1 MSKSDK
7 KLSILYLLDILK
19 QYTDENHS
27 LTYSEIDQKLQTK
40 FGIRLDAKTIAKY
53 VNLLQDYGIDIK
65 KRGNNG
71 CSIISRNFDTSE
83 LCFLIDAI
91 FSSRSI
97 SSQYAKNL
105 IQILLKESSI
115 YEKNKYNYIYK
126 ADEIARINNKE
137 FFYTIDTI
145 SRAIE
150 ENKQISFTYNEVLLN
165 KKLKARFDGKE
176 FIINPYFMINNHG
189 KYYLVCNY
197 DKYNSLSNYKIENIS
212 NIKILDTKIKP
223 LQLLKDSQN
232 FDISSYI
239 NEHIYMF
246 SGKTIQ
252 TTIKIKNPKVLND
265 IVDWYGENIIV
276 KEKDNEIFISFNVN
290 EQAFLYWALQYGL
303 NIEIIKPKSTRD
315 KYIEILKEIIN
326 KYNG

>member
-1 MSKSDK
+1 MPDK
-7 KLSILYLLDILK
+7 KLAILYLLDILK
-19 QYTDENHS
+19 EYTDEKHS
-27 LTYSEIDQKLQTK
+27 LTYAEINHKFQTK
-40 FGIRLDAKTIAKY
+40 YGIDLDAKTIAKY
-53 VNLLQDYGIDIK
+53 ITLLQDYGCDIK

-71 CSIISRNFDTSE
+71 CSLISRNIDNSE
-83 LCFLIDAI
+83 MSYLIDAI

-137 FFYTIDTI
+137 FFYTIDTV

-223 LQLLKDSQN
+223 LRLLEDSQN

-276 KEKDNEIFISFNVN
+276 KEKDNEIFISFSVN